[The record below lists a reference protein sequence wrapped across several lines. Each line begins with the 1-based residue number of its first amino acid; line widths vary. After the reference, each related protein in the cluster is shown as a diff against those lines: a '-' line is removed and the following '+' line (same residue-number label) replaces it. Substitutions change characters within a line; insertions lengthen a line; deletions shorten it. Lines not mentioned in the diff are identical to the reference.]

1 MVKSVEAQEDNMF
14 NAGSN
19 LMQGLINGINSKK
32 EEFDAL
38 CNEIASKLA
47 ATISSMNQIGSPSKV
62 LYKIG
67 RFMDEGYIRGLD
79 SGVDRITESAN
90 NIGSIVGAALSVINP
105 DVDLDANPTITPVVD
120 YSNIYA
126 SQGLISSMYGGN
138 YGINLNPN
146 LGNVTTPKD
155 SELNRLN
162 GMFGKISNGDVVSAI
177 TSLRED
183 VVNLGSAVSKMQIV
197 LDSGEIAGAVTNG
210 VSQNINN
217 AVGRRE
223 SVWA

>member
-1 MVKSVEAQEDNMF
+1 
-14 NAGSN
+14 
-19 LMQGLINGINSKK
+19 
-32 EEFDAL
+32 
-38 CNEIASKLA
+38 
-47 ATISSMNQIGSPSKV
+47 MNQIHSPSRVMFK
-62 LYKIG
+62 LG
-67 RFMDEGYIRGLD
+67 QFMDEGYIRGLD
-79 SGVDRITESAN
+79 SSSDRISEVAN
-90 NIGSIVGAALSVINP
+90 NIGSIVGSAL
-105 DVDLDANPTITPVVD
+105 DVDLGANPTITPVVD

-126 SQGLISSMYGGN
+126 SQGLISSMYNGS

-183 VVNLGSAVSKMQIV
+183 VVNLGNAVSKMQIV

>member
-1 MVKSVEAQEDNMF
+1 MF
-14 NAGSN
+14 
-19 LMQGLINGINSKK
+19 
-32 EEFDAL
+32 
-38 CNEIASKLA
+38 KLG
-47 ATISSMNQIGSPSKV
+47 Q
-62 LYKIG
+62 
-67 RFMDEGYIRGLD
+67 FMDEGYIRGLD

>member
-1 MVKSVEAQEDNMF
+1 M
-14 NAGSN
+14 
-19 LMQGLINGINSKK
+19 
-32 EEFDAL
+32 
-38 CNEIASKLA
+38 
-47 ATISSMNQIGSPSKV
+47 
-62 LYKIG
+62 
-67 RFMDEGYIRGLD
+67 
-79 SGVDRITESAN
+79 
-90 NIGSIVGAALSVINP
+90 
-105 DVDLDANPTITPVVD
+105 
-120 YSNIYA
+120 
-126 SQGLISSMYGGN
+126 
-138 YGINLNPN
+138 NPN
-146 LGNVTTPKD
+146 LGDVTTPKD